1 MYLFFAGP
9 RTRSQVAK
17 KGERDGQIKEA
28 VKLTVNVEKVKVM
41 AKPKNRAKKE
51 TATKAE
57 RVLKEKPPGDD
68 NNNNNNNCWESKE
81 KPIERQLISIL
92 EHIDSDSENVIQN
105 TEKQRV
111 ELLEALRTDLETESR
126 SEKEQEQVRDTSYTL
141 EELRQ
146 FLAKSS
152 LRSRFAFVSE
162 LESTT
167 QVRGDVKNLKETSI
181 NLCL

>member
-1 MYLFFAGP
+1 MLIFAGP

-17 KGERDGQIKEA
+17 KGEGDGQIKEA
-28 VKLTVNVEKVKVM
+28 LKLTVNVEKIKVM
-41 AKPKNRAKKE
+41 AKPKNRSKKG
-51 TATKAE
+51 TATKTD
-57 RVLKEKPPGDD
+57 RVLKEKAPGDD
-68 NNNNNNNCWESKE
+68 NNNNNNNCLESKE
-81 KPIERQLISIL
+81 KPREKRLISIL

-105 TEKQRV
+105 TAKQRV

-152 LRSRFAFVSE
+152 IRSRFAFVTE

-167 QVRGDVKNLKETSI
+167 QVRGDDKNLFENSI
-181 NLCL
+181 NLWF

>member
-1 MYLFFAGP
+1 MLIFAGP

-17 KGERDGQIKEA
+17 KGEGGGQIKEA
-28 VKLTVNVEKVKVM
+28 VKLTVNVEKIKVM
-41 AKPKNRAKKE
+41 AKPKKRSKKE
-51 TATKAE
+51 TATKTD
-57 RVLKEKPPGDD
+57 RVLKEKAPGDD
-68 NNNNNNNCWESKE
+68 NNNNNNNCLESKE
-81 KPIERQLISIL
+81 KPREKRLISIL

-105 TEKQRV
+105 TAKQRV

-152 LRSRFAFVSE
+152 IRSRFAFVTE

-167 QVRGDVKNLKETSI
+167 QVRGDDKHSI
-181 NLCL
+181 NMWF

>member
-1 MYLFFAGP
+1 MLIFAGP

-17 KGERDGQIKEA
+17 KGEGGGQIKEA
-28 VKLTVNVEKVKVM
+28 VKLTVNVEKIKVM
-41 AKPKNRAKKE
+41 AKPKKRSKKE
-51 TATKAE
+51 TATKTD
-57 RVLKEKPPGDD
+57 RVLKEKAPGDD
-68 NNNNNNNCWESKE
+68 NNNNNNCLESKE
-81 KPIERQLISIL
+81 KPREKRLISIL

-105 TEKQRV
+105 TAKQRV

-141 EELRQ
+141 EELHQ

-152 LRSRFAFVSE
+152 IRSRFAFVTE

-167 QVRGDVKNLKETSI
+167 QVRADEKNLLEHSI
-181 NLCL
+181 SL

>member
-1 MYLFFAGP
+1 MLIFAGP

-17 KGERDGQIKEA
+17 KGEGGGQIKEA
-28 VKLTVNVEKVKVM
+28 VKLTVNVEKIKVM
-41 AKPKNRAKKE
+41 AKPKKRSKKE
-51 TATKAE
+51 TATKTD
-57 RVLKEKPPGDD
+57 RVLKEKAPGDD
-68 NNNNNNNCWESKE
+68 NNNNNNNCLESKE
-81 KPIERQLISIL
+81 KPRETRLISIL

-105 TEKQRV
+105 TAKQRV

-152 LRSRFAFVSE
+152 IRSRFAFVTE

-167 QVRGDVKNLKETSI
+167 QVRGDEKNLLEHSI
-181 NLCL
+181 NLWF